1 MEGVGTGRNYLSDAA
16 QDDFLSVQECAKL
29 LKMSTRFVYDK
40 LRAGE
45 GPPHKRFG
53 NRYRIYR
60 AHFLKW
66 AKPKGK

>member
-1 MEGVGTGRNYLSDAA
+1 MLEPV

-40 LRAGE
+40 LRTGE